1 MLNELT
7 VKFEQYQE
15 VFFDKLPQ
23 VIFALAILLIFFFTG
38 HLLKLI
44 YKKKIAIRW
53 KDSIISTFIG
63 QAIKFLFLLF
73 GVLAALHAIGFGGF
87 ASSLL
92 AGAGISAIIIGFAF
106 KDIAENFLAGILLAV
121 NRPFKI
127 GDIIEVED
135 YKGTVRNL
143 ELRSTHLRVVD
154 GRDIYIPNARMVK
167 SPLTNYTKDGL
178 LRIDFQIGLDTE
190 SNFFKARELI
200 LDSFKGDEE
209 ILQKPS
215 PDVHIANFSTSSMD
229 IRVLFWTDILEMKS
243 QKPDTLGGPLRS
255 RVMESTKSL
264 LLSSGFT
271 LPSNL
276 LEHRI
281 YQKDNPIPIKVIN
294 SDKAEE
300 TE

>member
-1 MLNELT
+1 MFNQLAI
-7 VKFEQYQE
+7 KFEQYWE
-15 VFFDKLPQ
+15 TFLDKTPQ
-23 VIFALAILLIFFFTG
+23 IVFALLILIIFYFAG

-53 KDSIISTFIG
+53 KDSIISNFIG
-63 QAIKFLFLLF
+63 QAIKFLFVLF
-73 GVLAALHAIGFGGF
+73 GVLAALHSIGFGGF

-92 AGAGISAIIIGFAF
+92 AGAGISAIIVGFAF

-127 GDIIEVED
+127 GDIIEVD
-135 YKGTVRNL
+135 NYKGTVRNL

-154 GRDIYIPNARMVK
+154 GRDIYVPNAQMVK
-167 SPLTNYTKDGL
+167 SPLTNYTQDGL

-200 LDSFKGDEE
+200 LESFKGDGE
-209 ILQKPS
+209 ILQKPV
-215 PDVHIANFSTSSMD
+215 PDVHIANFSASSMD

-255 RVMESTKSL
+255 RIMESTKAL

-294 SDKAEE
+294 SGKSEE
-300 TE
+300 TK